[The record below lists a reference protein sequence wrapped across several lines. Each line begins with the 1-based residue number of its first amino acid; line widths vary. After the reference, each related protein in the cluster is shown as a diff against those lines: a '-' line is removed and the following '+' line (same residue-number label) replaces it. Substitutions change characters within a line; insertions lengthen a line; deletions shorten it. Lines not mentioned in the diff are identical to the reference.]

1 MGGGRLVPMC
11 GAERSLTYLAVLLVP
26 NRQLGGKMINRAV
39 KLFIIRHFRNLSPT
53 KTQSRGQHRQ
63 ITGCLCT
70 RVACKQKLCAPCNA
84 RVPAT
89 SSIKRRRSCT
99 YRGQKLSGSTRARRS
114 QREMACQ
121 RPQRP
126 PPSFFVT
133 HFPTQRAHPRARDYA
148 LALELINGTILVRY
162 IVTFFPLTFPPFS
175 HRLSHSA
182 QGRACWFLQFHLFVF
197 PIVFPF
203 PFSRSFSL
211 FPFPDRFPFSLFP
224 FPFSPGGNFVFPWW

>member
-1 MGGGRLVPMC
+1 
-11 GAERSLTYLAVLLVP
+11 
-26 NRQLGGKMINRAV
+26 MINRAV

-53 KTQSRGQHRQ
+53 KTQCRGQHRQ

-126 PPSFFVT
+126 PPSFFV
-133 HFPTQRAHPRARDYA
+133 
-148 LALELINGTILVRY
+148 N
-162 IVTFFPLTFPPFS
+162 S
-175 HRLSHSA
+175 LSHSKSPPARQRLCFSIRANKWNYPCPLHCYFFSVDISAIQSPA
-182 QGRACWFLQFHLFVF
+182 QSQRSRARLVVFAISPFRFPDRFPFSLF

-211 FPFPDRFPFSLFP
+211 FPFPFSLFP
-224 FPFSPGGNFVFPWW
+224 WW